1 MPLSPLS
8 VTRMSYRSGWRFI
21 SKQREEGEGEEE
33 GILKEMEEILERGT
47 PMKP

>member
-21 SKQREEGEGEEE
+21 SKQREEGEEE